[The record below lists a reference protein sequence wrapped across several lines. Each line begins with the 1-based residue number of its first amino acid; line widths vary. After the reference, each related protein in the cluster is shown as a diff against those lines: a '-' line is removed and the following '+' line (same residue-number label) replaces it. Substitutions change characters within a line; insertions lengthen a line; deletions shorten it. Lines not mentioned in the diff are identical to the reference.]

1 MSAIESP
8 HAKDPQRRS
17 IGQRLATELRRFV
30 GMFAYLWVI
39 FGIYVLAER
48 IILREHG
55 IPFTAQGLAFFNALV
70 LAKVMLVAE
79 DLKVG
84 RWFLQDRPLI
94 VRILFE
100 DSVFVVVFIVFHI
113 LESLVVGLIG
123 GKTAAESVPAIGGGG
138 LVGLVCVAILYFLA
152 LIPYFGYRNL
162 NRALEPGKLHV
173 VLFGP
178 PPQSLA

>member
-55 IPFTAQGLAFFNALV
+55 IPFTAQGLAFFNAL
-70 LAKVMLVAE
+70 ASADEHKFE
-79 DLKVG
+79 
-84 RWFLQDRPLI
+84 RPKSPPCVDAR
-94 VRILFE
+94 VR
-100 DSVFVVVFIVFHI
+100 SN
-113 LESLVVGLIG
+113 GLHP
-123 GKTAAESVPAIGGGG
+123 SR
-138 LVGLVCVAILYFLA
+138 Y
-152 LIPYFGYRNL
+152 
-162 NRALEPGKLHV
+162 
-173 VLFGP
+173 
-178 PPQSLA
+178 S